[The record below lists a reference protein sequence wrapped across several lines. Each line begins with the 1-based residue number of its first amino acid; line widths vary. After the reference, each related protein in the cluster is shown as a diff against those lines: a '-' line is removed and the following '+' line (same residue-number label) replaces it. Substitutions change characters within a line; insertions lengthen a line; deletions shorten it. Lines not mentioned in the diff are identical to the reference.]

1 MDGGSITTVVKTA
14 FFSFSQTGFFCAHF
28 TGPCRLWVGLGGTD
42 YRQCSTRSLKPSKF
56 LNEASAANGSSELL
70 HFVRFFRTNGFEKAP
85 LPSLKVKGI
94 K

>member
-14 FFSFSQTGFFCAHF
+14 FFSDRLFFVHILQD
-28 TGPCRLWVGLGGTD
+28 PVGSEWEGDGTD

-70 HFVRFFRTNGFEKAP
+70 HFVRFF
-85 LPSLKVKGI
+85 
-94 K
+94 